1 MDRGGQGMRRILIYD
16 YDLIFSEK
24 NLYFYMITGLKYEKQ
39 ICLNFLKSI
48 KHLYLFCQYYINVW
62 ICTGEGSKQSWI
74 GFGRGLFVYNSFNIN
89 ICLLSVLGRNS
100 NS

>member
-1 MDRGGQGMRRILIYD
+1 MLKD
-16 YDLIFSEK
+16 IFLK
-24 NLYFYMITGLKYEKQ
+24 KFIFLYYNLGLKYEKQ

-48 KHLYLFCQYYINVW
+48 KYLYLFCQYYINVW

-89 ICLLSVLGRNS
+89 ICLKCFRKKFKFLNS
-100 NS
+100 NNN